1 VSGFDSIFSQD
12 RPVKT
17 LTRLLEKGKIPHAML
32 FTGMDGVGKRL
43 TALTFAMALNCENR
57 GKPSGAIPC
66 GLCRSCKKIQAGS
79 HPDIL
84 MVEPEGSMIK
94 IQQIRNLIQAL
105 ALKPY
110 EAEVRVVIIRRS
122 HTLNP
127 AAGNALL
134 KVLEEPPN
142 STLLILTAPQTG
154 DILPTLASRCRPVRF
169 NPLSVEHIQILLEKN
184 MAMEEG
190 KARILAAM
198 ASGSFSRALTR
209 SKANWIS
216 RRQWL
221 ISSIS
226 LDRPDGMNALPIR
239 QLLAFSEK
247 LAGNKETA
255 MASLE
260 ILAGWLRDLVVWRY
274 RPESIIHQDLKED
287 IQKASGKKSVQ
298 QLYRMFE
305 IVLQAERDIR
315 TNMNVRLCLDRM
327 MLSLSDV

>member
-1 VSGFDSIFSQD
+1 
-12 RPVKT
+12 
-17 LTRLLEKGKIPHAML
+17 ML